1 MVDFSEASESS
12 IDMTTI
18 SVVTTGS
25 DGKKVRKCYVEHVV
39 STGDIFIASPD
50 GGFLLT
56 VQEASALADAIASM
70 VNHIEGEDD

>member
-39 STGDIFIASPD
+39 STGDIFITSPD